1 MPTATSNSSY
11 DVIIVG
17 SGPGGYVAAFRA
29 AQLGLKVAVVEK
41 ESKLGGTCLH
51 VGCIPTKA
59 LLQNAEIFANI
70 RDAKEYGITCGT
82 PVVDWSVVQAR
93 KNKIIAKHAKGLEF
107 LMKKHKIE
115 AITGYGR
122 LMGGGKVNVDG
133 RENSAR
139 AIILATGSEAR
150 MLPGL
155 QPDAKRVLTN
165 KEILS
170 LPAIPKSLIVIG
182 AGAVGSEFACIY
194 RTFGT
199 EVTVLEM
206 LPRMVPLEDEDVS
219 VELQRNFRK
228 QGITVHTN
236 AKVEKAAT
244 TDRGVVVEF
253 TVNGKTQK
261 IEAETMLVGV
271 GRKPNTDDVGLDKTK
286 AQLERGFVVTDA
298 YMQTAEPGLYAI
310 GDLVAG
316 SPQLAHMASAE
327 GLVAVHH
334 IAGKDVRKIRY
345 DHVPG
350 CTYTHPEIGSVGLT
364 EAKARE
370 AGHDVKI
377 GKFPFSANSRATIL
391 GSHEG
396 FVKIVADAK
405 YGEVLGVHIIGP
417 LATEMIAEAVMAM
430 ELEATAEEFM
440 HAIHAHPTLSEAMF
454 DAANAAYGLTLNA

>member
-1 MPTATSNSSY
+1 
-11 DVIIVG
+11 
-17 SGPGGYVAAFRA
+17 
-29 AQLGLKVAVVEK
+29 
-41 ESKLGGTCLH
+41 
-51 VGCIPTKA
+51 
-59 LLQNAEIFANI
+59 
-70 RDAKEYGITCGT
+70 
-82 PVVDWSVVQAR
+82 
-93 KNKIIAKHAKGLEF
+93 
-107 LMKKHKIE
+107 
-115 AITGYGR
+115 
-122 LMGGGKVNVDG
+122 
-133 RENSAR
+133 
-139 AIILATGSEAR
+139 

-165 KEILS
+165 KEILA

-182 AGAVGSEFACIY
+182 AGAVGSEFACIFK
-194 RTFGT
+194 TFGT

-219 VELQRNFRK
+219 AELQRNFRK
-228 QGITVHTN
+228 QGITVHTG

-244 TDRGVVVEF
+244 TDKGVSVEF

-271 GRKPNTDDVGLDKTK
+271 GRKPNTDDVGLEKTK
-286 AQLERGFVVTDA
+286 AQLERGFVHTDP

-327 GLVAVHH
+327 GVVAVHH

-350 CTYTHPEIGSVGLT
+350 CTYTHPEIGSVGLS

-370 AGHDVKI
+370 AGHEVKI

-391 GSHEG
+391 GAHEG

-405 YGEVLGVHIIGP
+405 HGEVLGVHIIGP
-417 LATEMIAEAVMAM
+417 LATELIAEAVMAM

-440 HAIHAHPTLSEAMF
+440 HAIHAHPTLSEATF
-454 DAANAAYGLTLNA
+454 DAANSVYGLTLNA